1 MDICRLLKMTAVSMV
16 VVGAGCAVGPNGQD
30 GQDGPNG
37 PDELDVRAG
46 ELGAAPTPSPGVA
59 PAKASAI
66 GIGSPAAAAPVFVD
80 ASRVPSGA
88 MAIGATGKVAPGG
101 RPMIEPASSAAP
113 PATGGLPPGLVDG
126 HSAGT
131 VRGGPVSGAPITTA
145 AGGPFLNGSGAC
157 TYNISAHGGRI
168 LANPKVHRLFYGDY
182 WTQAAH
188 TAEAT
193 DYDTTWT
200 NLASDPAFYT
210 RMSEYGVGV
219 GSSGNRWNLT
229 GVTTGSIPESTI
241 TAAIQTT
248 LSNAGYF
255 PSANDLFVVFLPSG
269 TTDQFDITNS
279 ASGHHSHFTWS
290 PFLFVSFDVAYAVI
304 EYSTDRNYTNPV
316 VSHEISEAATDP
328 DLNAFW
334 DSTPGNGGPEIG
346 DICRFVYNNIA
357 GQQVETTY
365 SQRSCRCVRERELDN
380 LDYAGAGHPT
390 LTVFR
395 SGTWYGNG
403 ASSYWNFGQA
413 GDSPLPGDYNG
424 DGRTEY
430 ALFRPSNGAWYVLN
444 TATGFYDTFVWGVS
458 GDIPVPADYD
468 GDGVTDKAVWRPSNG
483 TWYIWRSSNNT
494 TTSVQWGTS
503 GDIPVPADY
512 DGDGKAD
519 IALRRPS
526 DATWYILP
534 TTTPGSYTWAQW
546 GVSSDTPV
554 VGDFNGDG
562 KADWAMFRPSEGR
575 FYVWYKDTGSA
586 FWYGWGTW
594 GDIPVVRD
602 YDGDWK
608 SDVAIW
614 RPSDGN
620 WFVLN
625 SGGGSST
632 TQWGGSG
639 DIPVQRNVR

>member
-1 MDICRLLKMTAVSMV
+1 MRNFRWLQMAPVSMILCA
-16 VVGAGCAVGPNGQD
+16 GACVA
-30 GQDGPNG
+30 G
-37 PDELDVRAG
+37 PDEIAVSSSDLRAQQAAVPQARAG
-46 ELGAAPTPSPGVA
+46 ALGTESQVA
-59 PAKASAI
+59 TQT
-66 GIGSPAAAAPVFVD
+66 VFVD
-80 ASRVPSGA
+80 SARIPSG
-88 MAIGATGKVAPGG
+88 GVSTGLTGKVGSGGQAVIGPANAAGPRAIGGPAPG
-101 RPMIEPASSAAP
+101 
-113 PATGGLPPGLVDG
+113 LLDG
-126 HSAGT
+126 HSAAGT
-131 VRGGPVSGAPITTA
+131 VRGGLVSTAPTSG

-157 TYNISAHGGRI
+157 TYNVSAHGGRI
-168 LANPKVHRLFYGDY
+168 LPNPKVHRLFWGDY

-210 RMSEYGVGV
+210 RMGEYGVGA
-219 GSSGNRWNLT
+219 GSSGSRWNLT
-229 GVTTGSIPESTI
+229 GVATGSISEATI
-241 TAAIQTT
+241 TAQIQAT
-248 LSNAGYF
+248 LSSASYF
-255 PSANDLFVVFLPSG
+255 PSGNDLFVVFLPSG
-269 TTDQFDITNS
+269 TTDQFDIS
-279 ASGHHSHFTWS
+279 HSFSGHHDHFTWS
-290 PFLFVSFDVAYAVI
+290 PFWFLSFDVAYAVI
-304 EYSTDRNYTNPV
+304 EYSSDRNYTNPV
-316 VSHEISEAATDP
+316 TSHEISEAATDP
-328 DLNAFW
+328 DLNQYW

-346 DICRFVYNNIA
+346 DICRFVYNDIA

-365 SQRSCRCVRERELDN
+365 SQKACRCVRERELDN

-395 SGTWYGNG
+395 SGTWYGDG

-413 GDSPLPGDYNG
+413 GDRPLPGDYNG

-430 ALFRPSNGAWYVLN
+430 ALFRPSNGAWYILN
-444 TATGFYDTFVWGVS
+444 TATGFYDTYSWGVN

-468 GDGVTDKAVWRPSNG
+468 GDGITDKAVWRPSNG
-483 TWYIWRSSNNT
+483 TWYIWQSRTNT
-494 TTSVQWGTS
+494 ANVVQWGQS
-503 GDIPVPADY
+503 GDIPTPADY

-519 IALRRPS
+519 IALRRPADS
-526 DATWYILP
+526 TWYVLP

-554 VGDFNGDG
+554 VGDYNGDG
-562 KADWAMFRPSEGR
+562 KADWTLFRPSEGR

-608 SDVAIW
+608 SDIAIW
-614 RPSDGN
+614 RPADGN
-620 WFVLN
+620 WFVLD

-632 TQWGGSG
+632 TQWGQNG
-639 DIPVQRNVR
+639 DIPVLRNVQ